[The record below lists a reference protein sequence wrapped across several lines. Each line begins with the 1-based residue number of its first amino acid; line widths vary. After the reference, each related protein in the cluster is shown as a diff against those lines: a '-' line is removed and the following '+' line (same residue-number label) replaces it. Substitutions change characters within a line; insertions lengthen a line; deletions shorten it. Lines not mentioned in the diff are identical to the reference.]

1 MYLFLIIGHTG
12 QGKTQWLKNFIG
24 EKNQYIFDLNNEYNL
39 PPDTNGNLYPRM
51 RHTDLDID
59 KFVNTVG
66 RLKNTN
72 IVFEDATGFLRG
84 RQGAPLMRRI
94 VAKRHSGNNFFIF
107 FHSINRVPPELM
119 EMSNYIVLFKTIDN
133 IDSMRKF
140 NNDNLTRAFLELQK
154 EEKYSFKIL
163 QLIWKNLNQ
172 NHGRKY
178 CRKPV

>member
-12 QGKTQWLKNFIG
+12 QGKTQWVKKFIG

-39 PPDTNGNLYPRM
+39 PPDNNLVYPRM
-51 RHTDLDID
+51 RHIEMDVN
-59 KFVNTVG
+59 KFVAIIG
-66 RLKNTN
+66 KLRNTN

-84 RQGAPLMRRI
+84 RQGAPLIRRI
-94 VAKRHSGNNFFIF
+94 VAKRHTGNNFFIF

-140 NNDNLTRAFLELQK
+140 NNDQLTQAFIELQG
-154 EEKYSFKIL
+154 EPRYSNKIL
-163 QLIWKNLNQ
+163 QLI
-172 NHGRKY
+172 
-178 CRKPV
+178 